1 MPGPAPFSRRD
12 LLTAAL
18 AGAAAFAVY
27 AACLPLTV
35 TGEDSGEFITAAWVL
50 GIPHPPGYPLWCMLA
65 HAFTWLPF
73 GEAAWRVALMSAVFG
88 GATVGLLTLLVLLH
102 TRNRAAALAAALFFA
117 LTPEFWEQATI
128 AEVYT
133 LNAFLFAFSLLLLFL
148 WEKSRNGRTLAFF
161 SVVFGLGMS
170 THNTFIL
177 LAPCFAGF
185 VLWADC
191 RAADAWPGARRWGGY
206 ALYALLSAGVCLAV
220 FMYLPLRSAMNPPLD
235 WGNPEN
241 WANFW
246 RHVRRDHF
254 EFMFSQ
260 YPRGIHRMFLQ
271 ACALWRLYVDQ
282 GFMGLDLLGLLLL
295 WRLRRGH
302 ALFLAACAVVV
313 VSGFAFWQ
321 NFELTRDWI
330 HVMSV
335 FPIPA
340 YLIAALCAGLALDL
354 PALLRR
360 TGPYFGRIL
369 SILLAAGFV
378 LMGVVNADWTAH
390 NRRDYRW
397 ARAYGENVL
406 RTLPQRAVYVS
417 ESDHGGFSVLYL
429 QQVHGMR
436 PDVNDARTCGYPHLD
451 EFEALPAELRERI
464 GEFPARRFDP
474 ELFSWLVLNVDRPV
488 FFEKPPRFSPEAGIR
503 LVPAGLLW
511 RALPPGAPEPPPRN
525 WWAEYQWPDWDSHKG
540 EFTADAI
547 RCEVLFARARD
558 LFWEARRTT
567 GPETAKA
574 LRRQALELIRD
585 GLNYYGPEDA
595 AALNNAGALCARFG
609 EFSAAR
615 DYFTRALAAL
625 PHLAEA
631 RDNLERL
638 EKRVAED
645 GGKE

>member
-1 MPGPAPFSRRD
+1 MQGPAPFTRRD
-12 LLTAAL
+12 LLTATL

-50 GIPHPPGYPLWCMLA
+50 GIPHPPGYPLWCLLA

-88 GATVGLLTLLVLLH
+88 AGTVFLLALLVLLH
-102 TRNRAAALAAALFFA
+102 TRNHAAAFAAAFFFA

-128 AEVYT
+128 PEIYT
-133 LNAFLFAFSLLLLFL
+133 LNAFLFTLSLMLLFL
-148 WEKSRNGRTLAFF
+148 WEKSRSNRTLAVFA
-161 SVVFGLGMS
+161 VVFGLGMS

-185 VLWADC
+185 VLWADI
-191 RAADAWPGARRWGGY
+191 REYDLWPGARRWGSY
-206 ALYALLSAGVCLAV
+206 ALYALLSAVVCLAV

-254 EFMFSQ
+254 EFMFYQ
-260 YPRGIHRMFLQ
+260 YPRGVHRMLLQ
-271 ACALWRLYVDQ
+271 AGALWRLYREQ
-282 GFMGLDLLGLLLL
+282 GFLELDLVGLLILL
-295 WRLRRGH
+295 WYRRGH
-302 ALFLAACAVVV
+302 ALFLAACSFMVVA
-313 VSGFAFWQ
+313 GFAFWQ
-321 NFELTRDWI
+321 NFEITRDWI

-340 YLIAALCAGLALDL
+340 YLVAALCAGLTLDL
-354 PALLRR
+354 FFR
-360 TGPYFGRIL
+360 GPGAGRWFSVL
-369 SILLAAGFV
+369 MSAGFV
-378 LMGVVNADWTAH
+378 LLGVTNADWNAQ

-397 ARAYGENVL
+397 ARAYGENIL
-406 RTLPQRAVYVS
+406 RTLPPRAVYVS
-417 ESDHGGFSVLYL
+417 ESDHGGFTVLYL

-436 PDVNDARTCGYPHLD
+436 PDVNDARTCGYPHLA
-451 EFEALPAELRERI
+451 EFEALPAELRERV

-474 ELFSWLVLNVDRPV
+474 ELFSWLILNVDRPV
-488 FFEKPPRFSPEAGIR
+488 FFEKPPRFAPETGIR

-511 RALPPGAPEPPPRN
+511 QALPPGVPEPPERN
-525 WWAEYQWPDWDSHKG
+525 WWAEYQWPDWDDYPG

-547 RCEVLFARARD
+547 RCEILFARARD
-558 LFWEARRTT
+558 LFWKARNMRSAGAAAT
-567 GPETAKA
+567 
-574 LRRQALELIRD
+574 LRAQALELIGM
-585 GLNYYGPEDA
+585 GLEYYGPEDA
-595 AALNNAGALCARFG
+595 AALNNAGALCAKFG
-609 EFSAAR
+609 EFPAAR
-615 DYFTRALAAL
+615 DYFTRALEVL

-638 EKRVAED
+638 EKRMAGD
-645 GGKE
+645 GVKE